1 LKRLISIAV
10 SIAILTSIYAAID
23 VSALVAVFANSNGVL
38 LVTSL
43 LMVVPLTYLT
53 AWRLVQLMPHS
64 GKLGIGEASRLTLAA
79 SVLNVVLPSKMGD
92 LAKAHVMKD
101 RCQMRGSLAFALVVF
116 EKTLDMLALLIW
128 CVFGLTFIDDKN
140 AFYWFA
146 WVLITGG
153 LLIGGLIIGSKY
165 FMLKSLAVIKR
176 ITPRNIGSK
185 TNILQDAWSEMHQ
198 YFWQDRGRLVAAASV
213 SLFLWFLHL
222 LQIWLFILALKA
234 WTPFIDNLA
243 LAPLSI
249 LAGLLPLT
257 FAGVGTRDAAII
269 VLYQPYLLPAT
280 AAAVGVL
287 CTMRYIMPALAGLP
301 FFYNY
306 FSLVGNSPEK
316 QNQQAD

>member
-1 LKRLISIAV
+1 VKRLISLLVSAAV
-10 SIAILTSIYAAID
+10 LTLIYAAID
-23 VSALVAVFANSNGVL
+23 VSNLVSVFAKSDLFL
-38 LVTSL
+38 LTTSL

-64 GKLGIGEASRLTLAA
+64 GTLRIGEASRLTLAA

-101 RCQMRGSLAFALVVF
+101 RCKMTGSLAFALVVF
-116 EKTLDMLALLIW
+116 EKTLDMLALLVW

-146 WVLITGG
+146 WSLIACGLITG
-153 LLIGGLIIGSKY
+153 ILIIGSRR
-165 FMLKSLAVIKR
+165 FALKVFAIGKR
-176 ITPRNIGSK
+176 IAPIRIASK
-185 TNILQDAWSEMHQ
+185 LDKLQEAWGEMHA
-198 YFWQDRGRLVAAASV
+198 YVWQNKNRLFVASFTSV
-213 SLFLWFLHL
+213 FLWFLHL

-249 LAGLLPLT
+249 LAGLVPLT

-269 VLYQPYLLPAT
+269 IFYQPYLLPAT

-301 FFYNY
+301 FFYFY
-306 FSLVGNSPEK
+306 LKLLGNSAK
-316 QNQQAD
+316 T